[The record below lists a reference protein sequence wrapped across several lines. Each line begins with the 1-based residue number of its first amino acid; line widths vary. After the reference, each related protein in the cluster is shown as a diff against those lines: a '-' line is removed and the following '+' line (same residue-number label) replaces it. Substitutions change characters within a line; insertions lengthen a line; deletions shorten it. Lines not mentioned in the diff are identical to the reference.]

1 MKVELVTNLKRQA
14 TRILADLHMSK
25 EPVLIT
31 EHGKPSAYLVDVQ
44 DYEFMQRR
52 LELLEGLSRG
62 ERAVLEGR
70 TYSQREAREN
80 EQMAEVIWTEPAVQD
95 LDSIAEYIALDNP
108 AAASELVQE
117 VFDKI
122 ERLGTFPQSG
132 RVPPELPNSVY
143 REVVV
148 SPCRI
153 FYREDEKRVLVLCVM
168 REERQLRAFMLG
180 HG

>member
-1 MKVELVTNLKRQA
+1 
-14 TRILADLHMSK
+14 
-25 EPVLIT
+25 
-31 EHGKPSAYLVDVQ
+31 
-44 DYEFMQRR
+44 
-52 LELLEGLSRG
+52 
-62 ERAVLEGR
+62 
-70 TYSQREAREN
+70 
-80 EQMAEVIWTEPAVQD
+80 MAEVIWTEPAVQD

-132 RVPPELPNSVY
+132 RVLPELPNSVY

-180 HG
+180 YG